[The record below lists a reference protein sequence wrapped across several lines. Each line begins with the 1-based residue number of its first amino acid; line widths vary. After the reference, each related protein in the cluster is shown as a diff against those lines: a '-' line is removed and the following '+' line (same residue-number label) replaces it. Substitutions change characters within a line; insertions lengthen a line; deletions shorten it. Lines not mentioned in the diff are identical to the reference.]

1 MSRDNEFIRGPKWR
15 TRTTPARRARAAVI
29 TFALV
34 VACGASVMGGTI
46 WLLVWAGAPAWLP
59 WSLWIAP
66 TVGMLAW
73 SLLRPRSAAAS
84 DDDDD
89 AWTTFAIQFVLVG
102 EGSPRPA
109 PVRAIAAVLFGAP
122 VIWSLTVFGLST
134 LAGLF

>member
-1 MSRDNEFIRGPKWR
+1 M
-15 TRTTPARRARAAVI
+15 A
-29 TFALV
+29 
-34 VACGASVMGGTI
+34 GTI
-46 WLLVWAGAPAWLP
+46 WLLIWTGAPAWLA

-66 TVGMLAW
+66 TIGVLTW
-73 SLLRPRSAAAS
+73 SLLRPRSAVVS

-102 EGSPRPA
+102 EETPRPA

-122 VIWSLTVFGLST
+122 VVWSLTVFGLST